1 MSLGASTSTP
11 SRRSLRGTIPLN
23 SPARQPRSTGIRLG
37 TSNAAKEDCKLKAGK
52 YCALKYAVL
61 TAVFIARTSS
71 PDEIK
76 SAPTDT
82 TVGGG
87 MAVLEQ
93 RSEEKKPDTIETY

>member
-1 MSLGASTSTP
+1 
-11 SRRSLRGTIPLN
+11 
-23 SPARQPRSTGIRLG
+23 
-37 TSNAAKEDCKLKAGK
+37 LKAGK

-61 TAVFIARTSS
+61 AAVFIARTGS

-87 MAVLEQ
+87 MAVLDK
-93 RSEEKKPDTIETY
+93 RSEEKKPDTIEPYS